1 MDKTTRLSNT
11 FALDV
16 LANMK
21 SALVVVDK
29 IGKVLVINESAGR
42 ILGVDD
48 VAQTVGLD
56 CREVFERIPYLSE
69 LLLSSGDFK
78 TLPDRAELE
87 IRDSSDSGRRVIGY
101 SLSPVHNDQK
111 ERLGTALFFKDLTDV
126 EREETKERI
135 RDRLVALGEMAA
147 WMAHEI
153 RNPLASIEVA
163 AGLLIREETDPSRR
177 EHSKDIFTEVKRL
190 NRIITQTLDFVRSR
204 PVNLEECDINT
215 LLVDIMEESLKGRGD
230 IEYWH
235 SFTDFGRVLLD
246 RSQIAQAL
254 RNIIKNSCEAMPS
267 GGVLVVSTHRVPS
280 DVDHQ
285 VPEIF
290 NRHVIRERENLV
302 VEIKDTGVGMPEE
315 VRNKIFTPFFTTKS
329 GGTGIGMSLA
339 QKVITEHWG
348 FLDVESSPGD
358 GTKFKVILPI
368 LRTKD

>member
-21 SALVVVDK
+21 SALVVVDTAGK
-29 IGKVLVINESAGR
+29 ILVINDSAER

-48 VAQTVGLD
+48 SSVTVGLN
-56 CREVFERIPYLSE
+56 CRDVFHRIPYLSE
-69 LLLSSGDFK
+69 LLLSSGNFQ

-87 IRDSSDSGRRVIGY
+87 IKDPSTSGRRIIGY
-101 SLSPVHNDQK
+101 SLSPVHNEQK

-135 RDRLVALGEMAA
+135 RDRLVTLGEMAA

-163 AGLLIREETDPSRR
+163 AGLLLREEMDPSRR
-177 EHSKDIFTEVKRL
+177 EHSQDIFTEVKRL

-204 PVNLEECDINT
+204 PVNLEECDINN
-215 LLVDIMEESLKGRGD
+215 LLTDIMEECLKGRGN

-235 SFTDFGRVLLD
+235 SFAEFGNVLLD
-246 RSQIAQAL
+246 RSQVSQAL
-254 RNIIKNSCEAMPS
+254 RNIIKNSCEAMPK
-267 GGVLVVSTHRVPS
+267 GGILVVSTHRIAS
-280 DVDHQ
+280 DIDHQ

-290 NRHVIRERENLV
+290 NSHVIREKENLV
-302 VEIKDTGVGMPEE
+302 IEIKDSGVGMTED
-315 VRNKIFTPFFTTKS
+315 VRDKIFTPFFTTKS

-368 LRTKD
+368 FRTKD